1 MLQLCPNG
9 IRGPAEHP
17 GLPTTPTAVAADVVT
32 GQALGIA
39 DVHVHPKDADGA
51 DTVDPELVAAFVEA
65 ARAAAPGLT
74 VGVTTGEWAAPGP
87 AEMVAAIRRWTAR
100 PDHAS
105 VNWHE
110 TGADDVAAALLDQG
124 VAVHAGLFTDADGID
139 RFLASP
145 VANQV
150 ARILVEVGEEDPDAG
165 LRSAEN
171 LLARLAHVDLPILF
185 HGMDAT
191 CWPVLSRAVQLGL
204 DTRIGLEDTLARPD
218 GTPVTDNAELVRL
231 ALAVR

>member
-1 MLQLCPNG
+1 
-9 IRGPAEHP
+9 
-17 GLPTTPTAVAADVVT
+17 VAACA
-32 GQALGIA
+32 ALGVA
-39 DVHVHPKDADGA
+39 DVHIHPKSADGA

-87 AEMVAAIRRWTAR
+87 AEMVAAIRRWTVG

-124 VAVHAGLFTDADGID
+124 VAIHAGLFTDTDGID

-150 ARILVEVGEEDPDAG
+150 ARILVEVGEDDPDAG
-165 LRSAEN
+165 LRSAET
-171 LLARLAHVDLPILF
+171 LLARLAHVDLPILL
-185 HGMDAT
+185 HGMDVT

-204 DTRIGLEDTLARPD
+204 DTRIGLEDTLVAPD
-218 GTPVTDNAELVRL
+218 GSPAADNAELVRL
-231 ALAVR
+231 ALAVH

>member
-9 IRGPAEHP
+9 IRRPAEHP
-17 GLPTTPTAVAADVVT
+17 GLPTTPTAVAADVAACA
-32 GQALGIA
+32 GLGIA

-51 DTVDPELVAAFVEA
+51 DTVAPERVAAFVEA
-65 ARAAAPGLT
+65 ARATAPGLT

-87 AEMVAAIRRWTAR
+87 AEMVAAIRAWSVR

-150 ARILVEVGEEDPDAG
+150 ARILVEVGEDDPDAG
-165 LRSAEN
+165 LRSAET
-171 LLARLAHVDLPILF
+171 LLARLTHVDVPILL

-204 DTRIGLEDTLARPD
+204 DTRIGLEDALVGPE
-218 GTPVTDNAELVRL
+218 GTSAADNAELVRL
-231 ALAVR
+231 ALALH

>member
-32 GQALGIA
+32 AQALGIA
-39 DVHVHPKDADGA
+39 DVHVHAKDADGA
-51 DTVDPELVAAFVEA
+51 DTVDPESVAGFVEA

-87 AEMVAAIRRWTAR
+87 AEMVAAIRAWSVR

-150 ARILVEVGEEDPDAG
+150 ARILVEVGEDDPDAG
-165 LRSAEN
+165 LRSAET
-171 LLARLAHVDLPILF
+171 LLARLTHVDVPILL

-204 DTRIGLEDTLARPD
+204 DTRIGLEDALVGPE
-218 GTPVTDNAELVRL
+218 GTSAADNAELVRL
-231 ALAVR
+231 ALALH